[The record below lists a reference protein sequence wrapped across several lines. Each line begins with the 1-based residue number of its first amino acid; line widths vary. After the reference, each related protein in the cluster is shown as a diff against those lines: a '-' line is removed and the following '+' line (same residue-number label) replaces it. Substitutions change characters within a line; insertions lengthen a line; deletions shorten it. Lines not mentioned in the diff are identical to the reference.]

1 MMTRKHTT
9 AVGGLRPL
17 PRLLLAGLAALPLA
31 ACDTDR
37 LVQVED
43 PSQLRPD
50 QFNNPASVPQ
60 LLNGSLRQLIGGYS
74 GFGDDAFLS
83 SSAVISDE
91 FYWGDTF
98 TTRIAADSRTLQ
110 PAVLGN
116 ISDAAFSRLQ
126 QARTNALRTIAAI
139 DRFATDP
146 TVAPTANQDKA
157 LLRTIEG
164 YTYVTLSEG
173 WCSAVPFTEVPLTGN
188 VDPTKLVGG
197 TPLNT
202 AEMNDT
208 AVDRFSRAIALSAT
222 NPDRNLARIGLA
234 RAHLNNGRYAAA
246 AAAVT
251 GIPTT
256 YVFHLEHSETNG
268 SQNNPIFSLQSNG
281 RYGVSNL
288 EGGVTAA
295 GAVVRPDVRVPGTTA
310 VNAEG
315 VAYRGLQDPR
325 VPWVGRQSFLN
336 RCFSSAALCWL
347 NNNYPNN
354 DADVPL
360 ASGVEA
366 RLIEAEAALQAG
378 NTAGMIAILNALRA
392 EVGALTQV
400 LYPEGEQVFP
410 LPPAPPALPA
420 LTDPATGTMT
430 AAQQFAARRNL
441 FFQERALWLFNTGH
455 RQGDLRRLVRQY
467 GLTNA
472 QAFPSGPYFRG
483 GTYGNDVAYPVPFN
497 EENNTNFQRSQCV
510 TTQA

>member
-1 MMTRKHTT
+1 MTRKHTT
-9 AVGGLRPL
+9 ARGGLRPL

-43 PSQLRPD
+43 PAQLRPD

-83 SSAVISDE
+83 ASGVISDE
-91 FYWGDTF
+91 LYWGDTF
-98 TTRIAADSRTLQ
+98 TTRVAADQRVLQ

-126 QARTNALRTIAAI
+126 SARTNALRSIATIE
-139 DRFATDP
+139 RFNTDP
-146 TVAPTANQDKA
+146 TVAATADRDRA

-173 WCSAVPFTEVPLTGN
+173 WCSAVPFTEVPLTGA

-197 TPLNT
+197 RPLTT

-208 AVDRFSRAIALSAT
+208 AVERFTRAIAVPAAA
-222 NPDRNLARIGLA
+222 NPNRNLARIGQA
-234 RAHLNNGRYAAA
+234 RAHLNNGRFAAA
-246 AAAVT
+246 AAAVN

-268 SQNNPIFSLQSNG
+268 SQNNPIFQLQSNG

-288 EGGVTAA
+288 EGGVTST
-295 GAVVRPDVRVPGTTA
+295 GAVVRPDIRVPAATA
-310 VNAEG
+310 VGAEG
-315 VAYRGLQDPR
+315 IAFRGLQDPR
-325 VPWVGRQSFLN
+325 VPWRGRLSN
-336 RCFSSAALCWL
+336 NNVCFSSSVLCWL
-347 NNNYPNN
+347 NNNYPTNN
-354 DADVPL
+354 SDVPL

-366 RLIEAEAALQAG
+366 RLIEAEAALQGG
-378 NTAGMIAILNALRA
+378 NAAGMLTILNALRA
-392 EVGALTQV
+392 DVAALTRV
-400 LYPEGEQVFP
+400 LYPDSRQTFP
-410 LPPAPPALPA
+410 APPAPPSLNP
-420 LTDPATGTMT
+420 LTDPATSTMT
-430 AAQQFAARRNL
+430 TAEQFAARRAL
-441 FFQERALWLFNTGH
+441 LFQERALWLFNTGH
-455 RQGDLRRLVRQY
+455 RQGDLRRLVRHY
-467 GLTNA
+467 GLTSA
-472 QAFPSGPYFRG
+472 QAFPSGPYFRSG
-483 GTYGNDVAYPVPFN
+483 NYGNDVAYPVPFN
-497 EENNTNFQRSQCV
+497 EENNTNFQRSQCS